1 MAEEKTNVYNRA
13 ALSKTTAFKKPATPS
28 PNTTEPSYYIEYKE
42 DSAYHRHGETQLIKA
57 DEAFIG
63 REAKC
68 LIRFDTEHFPTVS
81 REHAVIVREGENYK
95 LVHRSQTNATLVNGT
110 IIGQSFYLQDGDEIQ
125 LSEGGP
131 RIAFLLKDKPK
142 GVGASSGRKLR
153 SYKTV
158 SIILAAILFAGACG
172 FAAYKMLSGAARNID
187 KLSSDVYTV
196 RMKDFTLISNAIN
209 DGQPFTYT
217 FDNYGDTVVPT
228 ATGFVTSDN
237 HLITSHHVVEPW
249 LYKDCATDFNI
260 EDPIAYANLILTK
273 FDGHITATF
282 EAKSEDGKIIEFTS
296 KECIAK
302 PADCKE
308 VLLPYH
314 AGQFSNMPVRRAVSP
329 NDYIYVQRDVPSKI
343 IADPSLWNE
352 IGEGTKLF
360 IIGMLPE
367 DAVNSEGEPV
377 ANETKPVVTTA
388 TITAQ
393 DKVGEIIE
401 LGTPIALRAGSP
413 VFCKKHGKYYFIG
426 TLVSMPTDPTSVI
439 MPFTEMN

>member
-13 ALSKTTAFKKPATPS
+13 ALSKTTAFKKSVNQGSNAG
-28 PNTTEPSYYIEYKE
+28 EPSYFIEYKD
-42 DSAYHRHGETQLIKA
+42 DSAFHRHGETQLIKA

-110 IIGQSFYLQDGDEIQ
+110 IITQSFYLQDGDEIQ

-131 RIAFLLKDKPK
+131 RIAFLLKEKQN
-142 GVGASSGRKLR
+142 GVSASSGRKLR

-158 SIILAAILFAGACG
+158 SIILAIILAAGACG
-172 FAAYKMLSGAARNID
+172 FAAYKFLSGAARNLD
-187 KLSSDVYTV
+187 KLSSDVYV
-196 RMKDFTLISNAIN
+196 VHMKDFTLISDAIN

-217 FDNYGDTVVPT
+217 FDNYGDTAVPT

-237 HLITSHHVVEPW
+237 HLVTSHHVVEPW
-249 LYKDCATDFNI
+249 LYKDCASDFSL

-273 FDGHITATF
+273 FNGHITATF

-296 KECIAK
+296 KECIMK
-302 PADCKE
+302 PATCKDIQ
-308 VLLPYH
+308 LPSQ
-314 AGQFSNMPVRRAVSP
+314 AGQFAGMPVKRAVSP
-329 NDYIYVQRDVPSKI
+329 NDYIYVQRDMPSNI
-343 IADPSLWNE
+343 MADPTIWDE
-352 IGEGTKLF
+352 IGEGTELF
-360 IIGMLPE
+360 IVGMLPE
-367 DAVNSEGEPV
+367 NAMNIEGETL
-377 ANETKPVVTTA
+377 AENTKPVVATA
-388 TITAQ
+388 TITSQ
-393 DKVGEIIE
+393 DKTGEKIE
-401 LGTPIALRAGSP
+401 LNTPIALRAGSP

-426 TLVSMPTDPTSVI
+426 TLVSLPTDPTAI
-439 MPFTEMN
+439 IIPFTEIK